1 MQKIA
6 PLFAALRSI
15 TIVAPMS
22 TSPVAVLSPDARLA
36 VAAARA
42 RPLSYRMRLLVAP
55 DRRPVVV
62 LGEVH
67 LKLPRAQRI
76 GRQLVDAFDLRGVE
90 TFPRGRVFL
99 GRVLGVLLVAPR
111 LLLRALTL
119 GFVRGSTITDAR
131 RAPRGHTGLLEN
143 VSPIPLSLHV
153 ASAYLSAYF
162 AVTFALLGLRPVF
175 DHLPVPFVSLCQLV
189 ALAFAWHMPLLIPAL
204 LLRRHAW
211 SWILYPPIA
220 ILTVRDRTLAEGT
233 AALLRDHPLPPA
245 VLVIM
250 GRAHLPGYVR
260 VLVERYGFVEAEL
273 E

>member
-1 MQKIA
+1 
-6 PLFAALRSI
+6 
-15 TIVAPMS
+15 V
-22 TSPVAVLSPDARLA
+22 
-36 VAAARA
+36 
-42 RPLSYRMRLLVAP
+42 RLLVAP

-62 LGEVH
+62 LGEAH

-99 GRVLGVLLVAPR
+99 GRVLGVLIGAVR
-111 LLLRALTL
+111 LLVRALTL
-119 GFVRGSTITDAR
+119 GLVRGSTVTDAR

-143 VSPIPLSLHV
+143 VSPIPVSLHV
-153 ASAYLSAYF
+153 ASAYLSAYL
-162 AVTFALLGLRPVF
+162 AVTLALLGLRPVF
-175 DHLPVPFVSLCQLV
+175 EHVPVPLANVLNLAALV
-189 ALAFAWHMPLLIPAL
+189 FAWHLPLLIPAL
-204 LLRRHAW
+204 LLRRYAW

-220 ILTVRDRTLAEGT
+220 ILTVRDRTMAEGT

-245 VLVIM
+245 LLVIM

-260 VLVERYGFVEAEL
+260 VLVEQHGFVEAEL